1 MNFKELH
8 AYYTTSAIVMQPIF
22 TPGKNCRTG
31 KIRQS
36 VPACSPPHR
45 ICVLVIPGVIREV
58 DAARVLIVHTVRIRT
73 GFFSCVC
80 CFFMAVR
87 FENTE
92 NPSPHRS
99 ATTGIRSGRT
109 FTLGFLSGLYGGSS
123 GSSNGSDSGF
133 GFPGRVI

>member
-8 AYYTTSAIVMQPIF
+8 AYYTTSTIVMQPIF
-22 TPGKNCRTG
+22 TPGKNCRIG

-36 VPACSPPHR
+36 APACSPPHR
-45 ICVLVIPGVIREV
+45 KCVLVIPGFIREV
-58 DAARVLIVHTVRIRT
+58 DAARVPIVHTVQLRT
-73 GFFSCVC
+73 GFSCVC
-80 CFFMAVR
+80 WFFMAFRLV
-87 FENTE
+87 NAE